1 MKPIGSQPS
10 DGTPGRAPITFAPN
24 PNYTTDPAK
33 LRREAE
39 AEAER
44 AAFVADAKKG
54 LSPKCP
60 ECGAL
65 GSLEVQPDGETR
77 CIDCDLVVGATS
89 KLPGFG
95 RR

>member
-1 MKPIGSQPS
+1 MKIGNPS
-10 DGTPGRAPITFAPN
+10 
-24 PNYTTDPAK
+24 YTTDPEK

-39 AEAER
+39 AEKEN
-44 AAFVADAKKG
+44 AAFVAESKSR

-65 GSLEVQPDGETR
+65 GSLEEIEGELR
-77 CIDCDLVVGATS
+77 CIDCDLVVGART

>member
-1 MKPIGSQPS
+1 MKIGNPS
-10 DGTPGRAPITFAPN
+10 
-24 PNYTTDPAK
+24 YVTDPDK

-39 AEAER
+39 AEKEN
-44 AAFVADAKKG
+44 AAFVAESKSR

-65 GSLEVQPDGETR
+65 GSLEEVDGEVR
-77 CIDCDLVVGATS
+77 CIDCDLVVGART

>member
-1 MKPIGSQPS
+1 MKSSPNDGSAGRAAPSPIGNPS
-10 DGTPGRAPITFAPN
+10 
-24 PNYTTDPAK
+24 YSTDPAK

-39 AEAER
+39 AEREQ

-54 LSPKCP
+54 LAPKCP

-65 GSLEVQPDGETR
+65 GSLEEVDGETR
-77 CIDCDLVVGATS
+77 CIDCDLVVGAKT

>member
-1 MKPIGSQPS
+1 MKIG
-10 DGTPGRAPITFAPN
+10 N
-24 PNYTTDPAK
+24 PEYRTDPDK

-39 AEAER
+39 AERER
-44 AAFVADAKKG
+44 AAFVSEALGG
-54 LSPKCP
+54 LTPKCP

-65 GSLEVQPDGETR
+65 GSLEEIDGEVR
-77 CIDCDLVVGATS
+77 CIDCDLVVGAKT

>member
-1 MKPIGSQPS
+1 MKIGNSS
-10 DGTPGRAPITFAPN
+10 
-24 PNYTTDPAK
+24 YTTDPEK

-39 AEAER
+39 AEKEN
-44 AAFVADAKKG
+44 AAFVAESKG
-54 LSPKCP
+54 RLSPKCP

-65 GSLEVQPDGETR
+65 GSLEEVDGEVR
-77 CIDCDLVVGATS
+77 CIDCDLVVGART

>member
-1 MKPIGSQPS
+1 MKTVGNQS
-10 DGTPGRAPITFAPN
+10 
-24 PNYTTDPAK
+24 YVTDPGK

-39 AEAER
+39 AEKER
-44 AAFVADAKKG
+44 AAFVEESKKG
-54 LSPKCP
+54 LAPKCP

-65 GSLEVQPDGETR
+65 GSLEEVDGELR
-77 CIDCDLVVGATS
+77 CIDCDLVVGAKT

>member
-1 MKPIGSQPS
+1 MKFGNSS
-10 DGTPGRAPITFAPN
+10 
-24 PNYTTDPAK
+24 YKTDPAK
-33 LRREAE
+33 LDREAE
-39 AEAER
+39 AEKER
-44 AAFVADAKKG
+44 AAFVKESQGG

-65 GSLEVQPDGETR
+65 GSLEEIDGETR
-77 CIDCDLVVGATS
+77 CVDCDLVVGAKT

>member
-1 MKPIGSQPS
+1 MKIG
-10 DGTPGRAPITFAPN
+10 N
-24 PNYTTDPAK
+24 PTYTTDPDK

-39 AEAER
+39 AEKEA
-44 AAFVADAKKG
+44 AAFVLESQSR

-60 ECGAL
+60 ECGSL
-65 GSLEVQPDGETR
+65 GSLEEVDGAVR
-77 CIDCDLVVGATS
+77 CIDCDLVVGART

>member
-1 MKPIGSQPS
+1 MKIG
-10 DGTPGRAPITFAPN
+10 N
-24 PNYTTDPAK
+24 PTYKTDPEK

-39 AEAER
+39 AEKER
-44 AAFVADAKKG
+44 AAFVKESLDG

-65 GSLEVQPDGETR
+65 GSLEEVDGEVR
-77 CIDCDLVVGATS
+77 CIDCDLVVGAKS

>member
-1 MKPIGSQPS
+1 MKIG
-10 DGTPGRAPITFAPN
+10 N
-24 PNYTTDPAK
+24 PTYKTDPEK

-39 AEAER
+39 AEKER
-44 AAFVADAKKG
+44 AAFVKESLGG

-65 GSLEVQPDGETR
+65 GSLEEVDGEVR
-77 CIDCDLVVGATS
+77 CIDCDLVVGAKT

>member
-1 MKPIGSQPS
+1 MTIGNSS
-10 DGTPGRAPITFAPN
+10 YR
-24 PNYTTDPAK
+24 TDPDK

-39 AEAER
+39 AEKER
-44 AAFVADAKKG
+44 AAFVKESQGG

-65 GSLEVQPDGETR
+65 GSLEEVDGEMR
-77 CIDCDLVVGATS
+77 CVDCDLVVGAKT

>member
-1 MKPIGSQPS
+1 MKQFGDQS
-10 DGTPGRAPITFAPN
+10 
-24 PNYTTDPAK
+24 YTTDPQK

-39 AEAER
+39 AEKEQ
-44 AAFVADAKKG
+44 AAFVQASLGG

-65 GSLEVQPDGETR
+65 GSLEEIDGETR
-77 CIDCDLVVGATS
+77 CIDCDLVVGAKT

>member
-1 MKPIGSQPS
+1 MKPIGNQ
-10 DGTPGRAPITFAPN
+10 T
-24 PNYTTDPAK
+24 YTTDPAK

-39 AEAER
+39 AEREK
-44 AAFVADAKKG
+44 AAFVAESQKG

-60 ECGAL
+60 DCGSL
-65 GSLEVQPDGETR
+65 GSLEEVNGEIR
-77 CIDCDLVVGATS
+77 CIDCDLVVAANT

>member
-1 MKPIGSQPS
+1 MTIG
-10 DGTPGRAPITFAPN
+10 N
-24 PNYTTDPAK
+24 PNYKTDPDK
-33 LRREAE
+33 LRREAD
-39 AEAER
+39 AER
-44 AAFVADAKKG
+44 EHAAFVAESKDR

-65 GSLEVQPDGETR
+65 GSLEEVDGEVR
-77 CIDCDLVVGATS
+77 CIDCDLVVGAKT

>member
-1 MKPIGSQPS
+1 MKIGNQS
-10 DGTPGRAPITFAPN
+10 
-24 PNYTTDPAK
+24 YTTDPAK

-39 AEAER
+39 AEKEQ
-44 AAFVADAKKG
+44 AAFVKESQAG

-65 GSLEVQPDGETR
+65 GSLEEVDGEVR
-77 CIDCDLVVGATS
+77 CIDCDEVVAART
-89 KLPGFG
+89 KLAGFG

>member
-1 MKPIGSQPS
+1 MKPTESKPFPGGPS
-10 DGTPGRAPITFAPN
+10 PFN
-24 PNYTTDPAK
+24 QNYSTDPAK

-39 AEAER
+39 AERER
-44 AAFVADAKKG
+44 AAFLADAKGG
-54 LSPKCP
+54 LTPKCP

-65 GSLEVQPDGETR
+65 GSLEEIDGETR
-77 CIDCDLVVGATS
+77 CIDCDLVVGAKT